1 MGNVIPFYRKFHVLF
16 VENDWVIRQILTEH
30 FAHDPN
36 CHMVSF
42 ANPEKAVSYLHQGC
56 GANRIFSNIHLGE
69 SSGIDLSSGF
79 DWKYRIELAIAP
91 GYDAEEDRFRAIEAG
106 RGFFRVKPYRY
117 YELLHLVHHTMSH
130 SSSQ

>member
-1 MGNVIPFYRKFHVLF
+1 MGNVIPLYRKLHVLF

-36 CHMVSF
+36 CHVVSF
-42 ANPEKAVSYLHQGC
+42 ANPERAVSYLRQEC
-56 GANRIFSNIHLGE
+56 GANRIFSNIYLGE
-69 SSGIDLSSGF
+69 SGGIDLSSGSE
-79 DWKYRIELAIAP
+79 WQSRIELAIAP

-106 RGFFRVKPYRY
+106 LGFFRVKSYRDVD
-117 YELLHLVHHTMSH
+117 LLHLVHHTMSH

>member
-1 MGNVIPFYRKFHVLF
+1 MGKVIPFYRKLHVLF
-16 VENDWVIRQILTEH
+16 VENDWVIRQILAEH

-36 CHMVSF
+36 CHVVSF
-42 ANPEKAVSYLHQGC
+42 ANPEKAVSYLRQGC

-69 SSGIDLSSGF
+69 SSGIDLSSGS
-79 DWKYRIELAIAP
+79 DGQRRIELAIAP

-106 RGFFRVKPYRY
+106 LGFFRVKPYRY
-117 YELLHLVHHTMSH
+117 FDLLQVVHHTMSH